1 MGTFEITADHI
12 SDGTLTSEAIEAIQN
27 MEHVS
32 IAVDIP
38 SPLTKWPEALIR
50 IKGSLNL
57 TNSGIT
63 SLPEGL
69 TVEGNLD
76 LGNTG
81 ITSLPKSLTV
91 EGNLDLGNNI
101 GITSLPE
108 GLTVKGNL
116 DLSFTHIWSL
126 PEDLTVKGNLDLGFC
141 NQLIVTKK
149 LVEYITEY
157 ETKEADIEEK
167 IIDKHSRSIYWP
179 EHLDDK
185 DKRWEAMKD
194 CLDVNVKYIEEM
206 GQNASSSPSDPAES
220 DKGKEREG
228 SKGENVNSKPS
239 WTAKVSRATGKE
251 EREENSASNGGP
263 SNSR

>member
-69 TVEGNLD
+69 TV
-76 LGNTG
+76 
-81 ITSLPKSLTV
+81 
-91 EGNLDLGNNI
+91 
-101 GITSLPE
+101 
-108 GLTVKGNL
+108 KGNL

-126 PEDLTVKGNLDLGFC
+126 PEDLTVKGNLNLGFC

-157 ETKEADIEEK
+157 EMKEADIEEK